1 MSITNRKFTV
11 TINIASHSDFMLP
24 SDRDVRSNIISKL
37 QKEHPG
43 MSIEVSVDHEDTK
56 FGKER

>member
-11 TINIASHSDFMLP
+11 TINIASHNDLMLP
-24 SDRDVRSNIISKL
+24 SDSDVQSDIEAMLREKY
-37 QKEHPG
+37 PG
-43 MSIEVSVDHEDTK
+43 MSIEVFGDHEDTK